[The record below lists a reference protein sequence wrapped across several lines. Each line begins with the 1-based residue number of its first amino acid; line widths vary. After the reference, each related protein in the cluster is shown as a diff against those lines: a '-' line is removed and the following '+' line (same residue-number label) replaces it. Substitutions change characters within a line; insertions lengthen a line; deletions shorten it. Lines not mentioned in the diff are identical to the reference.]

1 MRFPAFCVC
10 AVLLSACATS
20 PLKSESGELPAN
32 EVAYLSGL
40 MKESFVSGLDYDR
53 PVHLVAPNH
62 QTALSKALHDK
73 LYDQGYQLVDRAGPN
88 VQQVRYE
95 VGPYGRDVLV
105 RMMIDEQEV
114 STIVRRRPDG
124 RLEFGY
130 PFTVLSVEP

>member
-1 MRFPAFCVC
+1 MRPAALCLC
-10 AVLLSACATS
+10 LALLSACATP